1 MAIDAMNKDFKISIF
16 CLVYNHEPYLKD
28 CIEGFLMQRCNF
40 NFEIVVGEDCS
51 SDRSREILL
60 DYHKKF
66 PGKFKLLLHDQNVGA
81 IQNQNLTL
89 NACDG
94 KYIALC
100 EGDDYWTD
108 PYKLQKQ
115 VDFLEAN
122 EDYSV
127 CAAKSYCL
135 DKNGQINDQSERYK
149 EIQFPKTI
157 TLDNL
162 FTPYLFQTNTILFRN
177 NIIPLS
183 KFDKRG
189 FKDIVLFAALLKL
202 GKGIILDCYLG
213 CYRIHLGGIWSCKS
227 PLEKSYENMLSARIL
242 FFKFKKENRNIFMW
256 ITNTYRET
264 MILLLKEK
272 GNKNRIIKMLPLYFY
287 ITYRNASFSRKV
299 DLKKIIYYL
308 LK

>member
-1 MAIDAMNKDFKISIF
+1 MITYGHEAYIRQAIEGVLMQECDFPVELIVADDCSPDGTPQFMNEILISHPQAFKIR
-16 CLVYNHEPYLKD
+16 YTRHLKNK
-28 CIEGFLMQRCNF
+28 GMVSNFLWALEQA
-40 NFEIVVGEDCS
+40 E
-51 SDRSREILL
+51 
-60 DYHKKF
+60 
-66 PGKFKLLLHDQNVGA
+66 
-81 IQNQNLTL
+81 
-89 NACDG
+89 G

-115 VDFLEAN
+115 VDFLETN

-135 DKNGQINDQSERYK
+135 DKKGQINDQSERYK

-242 FFKFKKENRNIFMW
+242 FFKFKKENRNFFMW

-299 DLKKIIYYL
+299 DFKKIIYYL
-308 LK
+308 LT